1 MSEKDI
7 ESLAVGSTGQT
18 ELPRDSVFGYSV
30 TIPARNVIE
39 NYYQFIKPIK
49 NTESLLSCENYK
61 LKELQS
67 LLLARMGNL
76 KQ

>member
-1 MSEKDI
+1 MSESDI

-18 ELPRDSVFGYSV
+18 ELPRDSVINY
-30 TIPARNVIE
+30 NVIIPKSE
-39 NYYQFIKPIK
+39 LIKDFHKDIKPIK
-49 NTESLLSCENYK
+49 NYETILVQENSKLS
-61 LKELQS
+61 ELQS